1 MRIDCYNAC
10 ETDIL
15 ELEYGDTCYYLGRL
29 WIKVNAVGVPMKPA
43 QCVLVALNNG
53 DLIFVE
59 NETCVILA
67 DTKVIANT
75 KDIQF

>member
-10 ETDIL
+10 ETTIS
-15 ELEYGDTCYYLGRL
+15 ELEFGDTCYYLGRL
-29 WIKVNAVGVPMKPA
+29 WIKVNAIGIPVKPTDS
-43 QCVLVALNNG
+43 VMVALDSG
-53 DLIFVE
+53 ELSLVD
-59 NETCVILA
+59 NETNVILA